1 MKHHVHQRHLKALAV
16 QQNTKNFQKNT
27 FAVANLPDNMVTAER
42 PEVQTRTLIQLKR
55 RTGSWHSA
63 VQIVRHLRHNNN
75 EHRRRKKTQKHSRTA
90 QKGKS
95 LMHQIVA
102 KPPPSLRSSQQEI
115 SVSAIGLNA
124 EICYALRKSIR
135 IPEATE
141 CLSFLHRLRMRD
153 SPNINFMN
161 AFQAIA
167 VDNEKSKI
175 SMLQWKSTMAACFKR
190 AVKNECMDLLETLF
204 HQFETMWEGH
214 HTGLMDVR
222 YPVIFLRVR
231 SIVHISSNPT
241 SISGNYSTKL
251 STVVPLLLQ
260 DQETRKISKKVL
272 FVVWN
277 VLCWQRMH
285 TTGKEFNQ
293 ALHFLVPHLSL
304 LIADDVLLN
313 TANFQ
318 KLQKKLTKY
327 QCRTIAVAI
336 WSLAS
341 GFERCSYLVNRLV
354 ASQEKFIKSF
364 APMRLS
370 TVEMRYRFN
379 KIRPVFRA
387 WRNHYDWVVAVRLK
401 VLSVQNARRRKALWH
416 YHRMVLK
423 IIAARN
429 YYNRTIP
436 LAARNWLFVSFH
448 RIRRITMRL
457 RSYKLMKLM
466 NMSNIF
472 FKRVHVPNCFRW
484 WVDVHQEDSMLV
496 IAKRYETEVVRK
508 HWFLRFKKYV
518 RRQVQDRKIDAMRK
532 LFQKQEKTEALRVD
546 AENTFFLSQQ
556 ELEARTKRQELHN
569 KKLEEVEWQRKWD
582 IEIQKAEQGRI
593 RIHQARERIA
603 HRAETQK
610 EAKQHRSDVWS
621 TMEESVLPRVAA
633 AARKYCQSFNGKK
646 FIKSNVAEMFRE

>member
-1 MKHHVHQRHLKALAV
+1 
-16 QQNTKNFQKNT
+16 
-27 FAVANLPDNMVTAER
+27 
-42 PEVQTRTLIQLKR
+42 
-55 RTGSWHSA
+55 
-63 VQIVRHLRHNNN
+63 
-75 EHRRRKKTQKHSRTA
+75 
-90 QKGKS
+90 
-95 LMHQIVA
+95 
-102 KPPPSLRSSQQEI
+102 
-115 SVSAIGLNA
+115 
-124 EICYALRKSIR
+124 
-135 IPEATE
+135 
-141 CLSFLHRLRMRD
+141 
-153 SPNINFMN
+153 
-161 AFQAIA
+161 
-167 VDNEKSKI
+167 
-175 SMLQWKSTMAACFKR
+175 
-190 AVKNECMDLLETLF
+190 
-204 HQFETMWEGH
+204 
-214 HTGLMDVR
+214 
-222 YPVIFLRVR
+222 
-231 SIVHISSNPT
+231 
-241 SISGNYSTKL
+241 
-251 STVVPLLLQ
+251 
-260 DQETRKISKKVL
+260 
-272 FVVWN
+272 
-277 VLCWQRMH
+277 
-285 TTGKEFNQ
+285 
-293 ALHFLVPHLSL
+293 
-304 LIADDVLLN
+304 
-313 TANFQ
+313 
-318 KLQKKLTKY
+318 
-327 QCRTIAVAI
+327 
-336 WSLAS
+336 
-341 GFERCSYLVNRLV
+341 
-354 ASQEKFIKSF
+354 
-364 APMRLS
+364 
-370 TVEMRYRFN
+370 
-379 KIRPVFRA
+379 
-387 WRNHYDWVVAVRLK
+387 
-401 VLSVQNARRRKALWH
+401 
-416 YHRMVLK
+416 MVLK

-532 LFQKQEKTEALRVD
+532 LFQKQEETEALRVD

-646 FIKSNVAEMFRE
+646 FIKANVAEMFRE